1 MVDYAFEIE
10 LPDLEPM
17 SGRKSKTKD
26 ARKKE
31 LVKRILQSKEADV
44 GAAKNKFRGK
54 LLCLEVAFRLWKS
67 DESHTDTTG
76 KKDID
81 NLLKLVM
88 DAIQTPAKNGGLGLI
103 ENDDQ
108 IFKIVATKKL
118 VDKETNRGLWL
129 KLSEMTENT

>member
-1 MVDYAFEIE
+1 MVDPFEVD
-10 LPDLEPM
+10 LPDFEPM

-31 LVKRILQSKEADV
+31 LAKKILQSKGADV
-44 GAAKNKFRGK
+44 GAAVNNFRGK
-54 LLCLEVAFRLWKS
+54 RLCLEVAFSLWES
-67 DESHTDTTG
+67 DESHTNTAG

-88 DAIQTPAKNGGLGLI
+88 DAIQTNARNGGLGLI

-108 IFKIVATKKL
+108 IFKIVATKEL
-118 VDKETNRGLWL
+118 VDKETEKGLWL
-129 KLSEMTENT
+129 KLSVIQEGT

>member
-1 MVDYAFEIE
+1 MADYAFEIE
-10 LPDLEPM
+10 LPDFEPM

-31 LVKRILQSKEADV
+31 LVKRILQSNEANV
-44 GAAKNKFRGK
+44 GAAKSEFRGRR
-54 LLCLEVAFRLWKS
+54 LCLEVAFRLWKS
-67 DESHTDTTG
+67 NEGHTDTTG

-88 DAIQTPAKNGGLGLI
+88 DAIQTPKDGGLGLI

-118 VDKETNRGLWL
+118 VDDERNKGLWL
-129 KLSEMTENT
+129 RLSEITEDK